1 MQNKRSWIGFVIV
14 FVMLVA
20 SVLPFTASVVA
31 AAQVPT
37 VTGTPPTNT
46 PIPTNTSQPTETPTQ
61 SNQPGSFV
69 RPQIAVKSYRTNP
82 ETVQYGQDFKLFV
95 RLKNEGQVQA
105 SNVQATFAP
114 GDFLPLKNGGVI
126 VVGEL
131 GADNAVDIEQSLTAS
146 TYLYGNSPVD
156 MTVSYYDENGASY
169 SEKFT
174 INILAGGGSFVN
186 VATSTP
192 TGVNRSQLVISGYQ
206 TNVVVLEP
214 GVQFT
219 LQMIVQNVGSVM
231 AKGVTMIVG
240 GGSASSSGGGETP
253 APGGVSGGGGEFSNF
268 APVGSSNVQS
278 LGDID
283 KGASISATQQL
294 IANVSINPG
303 AYPVKVT
310 FSYFDN
316 KNNLINDEQ
325 VITLLV
331 YNLPNVD
338 VSFYQPVI
346 SLMAG
351 QPNPL
356 PLQLTNL
363 GKRSVVL
370 GTMKV
375 QTDNG
380 FIENSETLVGAL
392 DTGGYFTFDSLVI
405 PDAPGTLTISI
416 TIDYT
421 DDFNQARTITDTL
434 SLEVMEMPLE
444 VIPDPSQ
451 EGGAMEG
458 GGFEPGTVEESFMRK
473 AWRFVLG
480 LLGLDSAPP
489 TDSQPAVPEG
499 VPFPDPGGEPPVGP
513 KG

>member
-1 MQNKRSWIGFVIV
+1 MQNKRSLIGLVIV
-14 FVMLVA
+14 GVMMVSA
-20 SVLPFTASVVA
+20 VLPFTASVVT

-37 VTGTPPTNT
+37 ATDTPTA
-46 PIPTNTSQPTETPTQ
+46 TSTFQPTATPTQ
-61 SNQPGSFV
+61 SNQSGSFV

-82 ETVQYGQDFKLFV
+82 GSVQYGEDFKLFI
-95 RLKNEGQVQA
+95 RLKNEGQVKA

-146 TYLYGNSPVD
+146 AYLYGNSSVE

-219 LQMIVQNVGSVM
+219 LQMIVQNVGSAM

-240 GGSASSSGGGETP
+240 GGSASSSGGETP
-253 APGGVSGGGGEFSNF
+253 ASGGVSGGGGEFSNF

-370 GTMKV
+370 GTMKI

-380 FIENSETLVGAL
+380 SIENSETLVGAL

-405 PDAPGTLTISI
+405 PDAPGTLTISV

-421 DDFNQARTITDTL
+421 DDFNQARTITDNL
-434 SLEVMEMPLE
+434 SLEVMEMPVE
-444 VIPDPSQ
+444 EFPDPSQ
-451 EGGAMEG
+451 EGGVEG
-458 GGFEPGTVEESFMRK
+458 SGFESGGVEESFIRK

-480 LLGLDSAPP
+480 LLGLDSAAP
-489 TDSQPAVPEG
+489 TDSQPAVPEE
-499 VPFPDPGGEPPVGP
+499 VPFPDPNGEPSVGP

>member
-1 MQNKRSWIGFVIV
+1 MQNKRSWMGLVIV
-14 FVMLVA
+14 GVILVSA
-20 SVLPFTASVVA
+20 VLPFTASVA
-31 AAQVPT
+31 IAAQVPT
-37 VTGTPPTNT
+37 ATPTPTAT
-46 PIPTNTSQPTETPTQ
+46 ATSTAQPSETPTQ

-69 RPQIAVKSYRTNP
+69 RPQIAVSSYRTNP
-82 ETVQYGQDFKLFV
+82 ETVQYGQEFKLFI
-95 RLKNEGQVQA
+95 RLKNKGQVKA
-105 SNVQATFAP
+105 LNVQATFAP
-114 GDFLPLKNGGVI
+114 GDFLPLRNGGVN

-131 GADNAVDIEQSLTAS
+131 GADNTVDIEQFLTAS
-146 TYLYGNSPVD
+146 TYLYGNSSID

-174 INILAGGGSFVN
+174 INISAGGGSLVS
-186 VATSTP
+186 VATATP
-192 TGVNRSQLVISGYQ
+192 TGVNRSQLMISGYQ
-206 TNVVVLEP
+206 TDVVVLEP

-240 GGSASSSGGGETP
+240 GGSAASSGGGETP

-283 KGASISATQQL
+283 RGASISATQQL

-338 VSFYQPVI
+338 VSFYQPVF

-370 GTMKV
+370 GPMKV

-380 FIENSETLVGAL
+380 SIENSETLVGAL

-405 PDAPGTLTISI
+405 PDAPGPLTISVS
-416 TIDYT
+416 IDYT
-421 DDFNQARTITDTL
+421 DDFNQARTITKDL
-434 SLEVMEMPLE
+434 SLEVMEMPVE
-444 VIPDPSQ
+444 EFPDPS
-451 EGGAMEG
+451 EGGGGVE
-458 GGFEPGTVEESFMRK
+458 GGFEPAPVEESFIRK

-489 TDSQPAVPEG
+489 TDSQPIVPED
-499 VPFPDPGGEPPVGP
+499 VPFEDPNRVPPVGP

>member
-1 MQNKRSWIGFVIV
+1 MQNKRSWLGLVIV

-20 SVLPFTASVVA
+20 SMLPFTASVVA

-46 PIPTNTSQPTETPTQ
+46 PIPTNTSPPTETPTQ

-95 RLKNEGQVQA
+95 RLKNEGQVKA
-105 SNVQATFAP
+105 SNVQATFTP

-146 TYLYGNSPVD
+146 TYLYGNSSVD

-240 GGSASSSGGGETP
+240 GGSASSSSGGETP

-375 QTDNG
+375 ETDNG

-421 DDFNQARTITDTL
+421 DDFNQARTVEKTL
-434 SLEVMEMPLE
+434 SLEVEEAPVD

-451 EGGAMEG
+451 GGGVEG
-458 GGFEPGTVEESFMRK
+458 GGFESSPVEESFMRK

-480 LLGLDSAPP
+480 LLGLDSAAPSD
-489 TDSQPAVPEG
+489 TQPVIPEEVPLP
-499 VPFPDPGGEPPVGP
+499 VPNGAPPVGP

>member
-1 MQNKRSWIGFVIV
+1 MQNKKSWIGLVIV
-14 FVMLVA
+14 GVMMV
-20 SVLPFTASVVA
+20 STVLPFTASVVA

-37 VTGTPPTNT
+37 ATETPTATLP
-46 PIPTNTSQPTETPTQ
+46 PPTNTSQPTATPTQ
-61 SNQPGSFV
+61 SNQSGSFV

-82 ETVQYGQDFKLFV
+82 VTVQYGEDFKLFV
-95 RLKNEGQVQA
+95 RLKNEGQVKA

-126 VVGEL
+126 VIGEL

-146 TYLYGNSPVD
+146 TYLYGNSSVD

-174 INILAGGGSFVN
+174 INVLAGGGSFVN
-186 VATSTP
+186 VATATP

-240 GGSASSSGGGETP
+240 GGSASSSGGETP

-294 IANVSINPG
+294 IANVSIDPG

-370 GTMKV
+370 GTMKI

-380 FIENSETLVGAL
+380 SIENSETLVGAL

-416 TIDYT
+416 TIEYT
-421 DDFNQARTITDTL
+421 DDFNQARTITDNL
-434 SLEVMEMPLE
+434 SLEVIEMPVE

-451 EGGAMEG
+451 EGGVEG
-458 GGFEPGTVEESFMRK
+458 GGFESSGVEESFIRK

-480 LLGLDSAPP
+480 LLGLDSAAP
-489 TDSQPAVPEG
+489 TDSQPVLPDGAPI
-499 VPFPDPGGEPPVGP
+499 PDPNGAPSVEP

>member
-1 MQNKRSWIGFVIV
+1 MQNKKSSIGLVIIV
-14 FVMLVA
+14 IIMVS
-20 SVLPFTASVVA
+20 SVLPFTASVA

-37 VTGTPPTNT
+37 ATSTETPTA
-46 PIPTNTSQPTETPTQ
+46 TNTSPPIETPTQ

-95 RLKNEGQVQA
+95 RLKNEGQVKA
-105 SNVQATFAP
+105 SNVQATFTP

-146 TYLYGNSPVD
+146 TYLYGNSSVD
-156 MTVSYYDENGASY
+156 MTVSYYDENGSSY

-240 GGSASSSGGGETP
+240 GGSASSSSGGETP

-375 QTDNG
+375 ETDNG

-421 DDFNQARTITDTL
+421 DDFNQARTVEKTL
-434 SLEVMEMPLE
+434 SLEVEEAPVE

-451 EGGAMEG
+451 GGGVEG
-458 GGFEPGTVEESFMRK
+458 GGFESSPVEESFMRK

-480 LLGLDSAPP
+480 LLGLDSAAPSD
-489 TDSQPAVPEG
+489 TQPVIPEEVPLPEPNG
-499 VPFPDPGGEPPVGP
+499 APPVGP

>member
-1 MQNKRSWIGFVIV
+1 
-14 FVMLVA
+14 
-20 SVLPFTASVVA
+20 
-31 AAQVPT
+31 
-37 VTGTPPTNT
+37 
-46 PIPTNTSQPTETPTQ
+46 
-61 SNQPGSFV
+61 
-69 RPQIAVKSYRTNP
+69 
-82 ETVQYGQDFKLFV
+82 
-95 RLKNEGQVQA
+95 
-105 SNVQATFAP
+105 
-114 GDFLPLKNGGVI
+114 
-126 VVGEL
+126 
-131 GADNAVDIEQSLTAS
+131 
-146 TYLYGNSPVD
+146 
-156 MTVSYYDENGASY
+156 MTVSYYDENGAAY

-174 INILAGGGSFVN
+174 INISAGGGSLVS
-186 VATSTP
+186 VATATP

-310 FSYFDN
+310 FSYFDD

-338 VSFYQPVI
+338 VSFYQPVF

-380 FIENSETLVGAL
+380 SIENSETLVGAL

-405 PDAPGTLTISI
+405 PDAPGALTISVSGRRLPTVSSI
-416 TIDYT
+416 RSR
-421 DDFNQARTITDTL
+421 A
-434 SLEVMEMPLE
+434 SA
-444 VIPDPSQ
+444 S
-451 EGGAMEG
+451 
-458 GGFEPGTVEESFMRK
+458 GT
-473 AWRFVLG
+473 
-480 LLGLDSAPP
+480 
-489 TDSQPAVPEG
+489 
-499 VPFPDPGGEPPVGP
+499 
-513 KG
+513 

>member
-1 MQNKRSWIGFVIV
+1 MQNKKSWIGLIIVGVIMISS
-14 FVMLVA
+14 ML
-20 SVLPFTASVVA
+20 PYTTGVVA

-37 VTGTPPTNT
+37 ATDTPTATNT
-46 PIPTNTSQPTETPTQ
+46 AQPTETPTQ

-82 ETVQYGQDFKLFV
+82 DTVQYGQDFKLFV
-95 RLKNEGQVQA
+95 RLKNEGQVKA
-105 SNVQATFAP
+105 SNMQATFAP

-146 TYLYGNSPVD
+146 TYLYGNSSVD

-240 GGSASSSGGGETP
+240 GGSASGSGGGETP

-310 FSYFDN
+310 FSYFDS

-338 VSFYQPVI
+338 VSFYQPVT

-370 GTMKV
+370 GTMKI

-380 FIENSETLVGAL
+380 IIENSETLVGAL

-405 PDAPGTLTISI
+405 PDAPGTLKISI

-421 DDFNQARTITDTL
+421 DDFNQARTITEDL
-434 SLEVMEMPLE
+434 SLEVMEMPVE

-451 EGGAMEG
+451 DGGNVEG
-458 GGFEPGTVEESFMRK
+458 GGFESGAVEESFIRK
-473 AWRFVLG
+473 VWRFVLG

-489 TDSQPAVPEG
+489 TDSQPVIPEE
-499 VPFPDPGGEPPVGP
+499 VPFPDPNGAPPVGP

>member
-1 MQNKRSWIGFVIV
+1 MQNKKSWIGLVV
-14 FVMLVA
+14 LLCMLTF
-20 SVLPFTASVVA
+20 SMFPVLALPAEPNA
-31 AAQVPT
+31 LAQTVPT
-37 VTGTPPTNT
+37 DT
-46 PIPTNTSQPTETPTQ
+46 
-61 SNQPGSFV
+61 PGSFV

-82 ETVQYGQDFKLFV
+82 GSVQYGQDFKLFI
-95 RLKNEGQVQA
+95 RLKNEGQVKA

-114 GDFLPLKNGGVI
+114 GDFLPLKNGGVDI
-126 VVGEL
+126 VGEL

-146 TYLYGNSPVD
+146 TYLYGNSSVD

-174 INILAGGGSFVN
+174 INISVGVGSFVN

-192 TGVNRSQLVISGYQ
+192 TSINRSQLVITAYQ
-206 TNVVVLEP
+206 TDVVVLQP

-240 GGSASSSGGGETP
+240 GGSASGSGGGETP

-338 VSFYQPVI
+338 VSFYQPVT

-370 GTMKV
+370 GTMKI

-380 FIENSETLVGAL
+380 SIENSETLVGAL

-421 DDFNQARTITDTL
+421 DDFNQARTITKDL

-451 EGGAMEG
+451 EGGAVE
-458 GGFEPGTVEESFMRK
+458 GGFESGAVEETFIRK

-480 LLGLDSAPP
+480 LLGLDSAAP
-489 TDSQPAVPEG
+489 TDSQPAVPEE
-499 VPFPDPGGEPPVGP
+499 VPFPDPNGAPPVGP

>member
-1 MQNKRSWIGFVIV
+1 M
-14 FVMLVA
+14 
-20 SVLPFTASVVA
+20 
-31 AAQVPT
+31 
-37 VTGTPPTNT
+37 
-46 PIPTNTSQPTETPTQ
+46 
-61 SNQPGSFV
+61 
-69 RPQIAVKSYRTNP
+69 
-82 ETVQYGQDFKLFV
+82 
-95 RLKNEGQVQA
+95 
-105 SNVQATFAP
+105 
-114 GDFLPLKNGGVI
+114 
-126 VVGEL
+126 
-131 GADNAVDIEQSLTAS
+131 
-146 TYLYGNSPVD
+146 
-156 MTVSYYDENGASY
+156 
-169 SEKFT
+169 
-174 INILAGGGSFVN
+174 
-186 VATSTP
+186 
-192 TGVNRSQLVISGYQ
+192 
-206 TNVVVLEP
+206 
-214 GVQFT
+214 
-219 LQMIVQNVGSVM
+219 
-231 AKGVTMIVG
+231 
-240 GGSASSSGGGETP
+240 
-253 APGGVSGGGGEFSNF
+253 
-268 APVGSSNVQS
+268 QS

-331 YNLPNVD
+331 YNLPTVD

-370 GTMKV
+370 GTMKI

-380 FIENSETLVGAL
+380 SIENSETLVGAL

-405 PDAPGTLTISI
+405 PDVPGTLTLSI
-416 TIDYT
+416 TVDYT
-421 DDFNQARTITDTL
+421 DDFNQARTITKDI
-434 SLEVMEMPLE
+434 SLEVMEMPVE

-451 EGGAMEG
+451 GGEVEG
-458 GGFEPGTVEESFMRK
+458 GGFEPAPLEESFLRK

-480 LLGLDSAPP
+480 FLGLDSAPP
-489 TDSQPAVPEG
+489 TDSQPVIPEE
-499 VPFPDPGGEPPVGP
+499 VPFPDPSGAPPVGP

>member
-1 MQNKRSWIGFVIV
+1 MQNKKSWIGLAIFL
-14 FVMLVA
+14 VMVVS

-46 PIPTNTSQPTETPTQ
+46 PSA
-61 SNQPGSFV
+61 SFV

-82 ETVQYGQDFKLFV
+82 GSVQYGQDFKLFI
-95 RLKNEGQVQA
+95 RLKNEGQVKA

-114 GDFLPLKNGGVI
+114 GDFLPLKNGGVDI
-126 VVGEL
+126 VGEL

-146 TYLYGNSPVD
+146 TYLYGNSSVD

-174 INILAGGGSFVN
+174 INISVGVGSFVN

-192 TGVNRSQLVISGYQ
+192 TAINRSQLVITAYQ
-206 TNVVVLEP
+206 TDVVVLQP

-240 GGSASSSGGGETP
+240 GGSASGAGGETP

-338 VSFYQPVI
+338 VSFYQPVT

-370 GTMKV
+370 GTMKI

-380 FIENSETLVGAL
+380 SIENSETLVGAL
-392 DTGGYFTFDSLVI
+392 DTGGYFTFDSLVM
-405 PDAPGTLTISI
+405 PDAPGTLTISV

-421 DDFNQARTITDTL
+421 DDFNQARTITKDL
-434 SLEVMEMPLE
+434 SLEVMEMPVE

-451 EGGAMEG
+451 EGSGVEG
-458 GGFEPGTVEESFMRK
+458 GGFEPGVVEETFIRK

-480 LLGLDSAPP
+480 LLGLDSAAP
-489 TDSQPAVPEG
+489 TDSQPAVPEE
-499 VPFPDPGGEPPVGP
+499 VPFPDPNGAPPVGP